1 MGRPGPPGR
10 QFLLASPL
18 RWTSLESLLGR
29 WVRLG
34 PQGLAGSLP
43 GLAINFTLCGVRLE
57 LALCLSPGPV
67 TD

>member
-29 WVRLG
+29 WAQTG
-34 PQGLAGSLP
+34 APGTGSLTP
-43 GLAINFTLCGVRLE
+43 WLAINFTLCGVRLE